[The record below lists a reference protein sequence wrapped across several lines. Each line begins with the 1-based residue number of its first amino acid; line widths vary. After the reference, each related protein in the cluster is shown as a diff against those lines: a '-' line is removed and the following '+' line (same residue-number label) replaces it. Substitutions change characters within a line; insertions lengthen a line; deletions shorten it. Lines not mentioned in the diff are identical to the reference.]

1 MHKSPL
7 LMKKPLLFIFA
18 LLGTG
23 LYAQEHFSGIST
35 SRRTGLLNASLNPAE
50 LTNLKN
56 NYEVNIFNFSVN
68 ASNNKVSIGDL
79 IGNEEDFE
87 DLIFSGDEAVNL
99 RLDVEILGP
108 AFAWKMDKWAFAVTS
123 AAKLKGNVRD
133 LDVNFGSALL
143 DDLNINSTL
152 PIPINARY
160 NQRLNATTWG
170 EIGLSAARD
179 IYNSE
184 EHKISGGITFKLL
197 FPGSY
202 ANMSVDKF
210 RGQLDVV
217 TDVDSENLGDV
228 VVYDASANLN
238 IAYSGSLGE
247 GFTDVGNFSDFFGG
261 LNGMSADIGFNYQW
275 KDTTS
280 TGYKINA
287 GLALRNMGSMK
298 FKDDNNVSN
307 NYNLLVPE
315 TTADGGLNLSQFE
328 DVDDLEEI
336 EDILLQSGYVT
347 QTQASKDFKVKL
359 PASLTAYADV
369 KLYGKWFATAFIQQK
384 LNEDDKNDQ
393 IGIQNIVSL
402 TPRYSSDWFEA
413 YVPLSHNEIAGF
425 TAGVG
430 FRLGGFFIGS
440 GSAIS
445 AAISDAK
452 QADAY
457 MGFRWGF

>member
-1 MHKSPL
+1 
-7 LMKKPLLFIFA
+7 MKKPLLFIFA
-18 LLGTG
+18 LMGTG
-23 LYAQEHFSGIST
+23 LFAQEHFSGIST

-56 NYEVNIFNFSVN
+56 DYEVNIFNFSIN
-68 ASNNKVSIGDL
+68 ASNNKVSFGDL
-79 IGNEEDFE
+79 VGGEDDFE

-108 AFAWKMDKWAFAVTS
+108 AFGWKMDKWAFAVTS
-123 AAKLKGNVRD
+123 AAKLKGNVAD

-184 EHKISGGITFKLL
+184 EHKISGGITLKLL

-202 ANMSVDKF
+202 ANMSADKF
-210 RGQLDVV
+210 RGKLDVI
-217 TDVDSENLGDV
+217 TDFESEDFGDV
-228 VVYDASANLN
+228 IVYDAFANLN

-247 GFTDVGNFSDFFGG
+247 GFTDAGNFSDFFGG
-261 LNGMSADIGFNYQW
+261 GLNGFATDLGFNYQW
-275 KDTTS
+275 KDTTD
-280 TGYKINA
+280 TGYRINA

-307 NYNLLVPE
+307 NYELEV
-315 TTADGGLNLSQFE
+315 ADTPGEGLNLSRFE
-328 DVDDLEEI
+328 DVDDLEQI
-336 EDILLQSGYVT
+336 EDILLESGYVT

-369 KLYGKWFATAFIQQK
+369 KLHRRWFATAFIQQK
-384 LNEDDKNDQ
+384 LNADDKNDQ
-393 IGIQNIVSL
+393 IAVQNIVSL
-402 TPRYSSDWFEA
+402 TPRYSASWFEA
-413 YVPLSHNEIAGF
+413 YAPLSHNEISGF
-425 TAGVG
+425 TAGIG